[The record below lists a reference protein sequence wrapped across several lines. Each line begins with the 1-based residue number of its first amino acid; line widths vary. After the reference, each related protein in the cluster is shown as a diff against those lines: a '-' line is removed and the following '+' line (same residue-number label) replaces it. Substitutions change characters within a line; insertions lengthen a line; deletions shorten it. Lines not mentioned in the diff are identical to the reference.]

1 LADCGH
7 VVDINAEF
15 YHGRVSL
22 EIDSWSLDGERLNS
36 SFTQGSRELARGAMK
51 ATRSEGVYSHPE
63 RVLSAVK
70 DGPYLMGRSVG
81 FVGLPSKTGTTCDAT
96 KITVSR

>member
-1 LADCGH
+1 
-7 VVDINAEF
+7 
-15 YHGRVSL
+15 
-22 EIDSWSLDGERLNS
+22 
-36 SFTQGSRELARGAMK
+36 MK

-96 KITVSR
+96 KITVSRWDSSKCIWRAKHFGDRKKPEKGL